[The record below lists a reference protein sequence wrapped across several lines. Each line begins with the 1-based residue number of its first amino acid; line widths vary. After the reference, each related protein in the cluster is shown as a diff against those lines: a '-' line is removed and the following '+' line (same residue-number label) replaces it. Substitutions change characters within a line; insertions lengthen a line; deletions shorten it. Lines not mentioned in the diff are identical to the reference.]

1 MNRKRDLRGRFH
13 GVVRAIQTNWH
24 FVGKLV
30 EGGAFREKIEFEI
43 GHKKNTKVSS
53 PTTIVEGV
61 GITIP
66 LNA

>member
-13 GVVRAIQTNWH
+13 GVVRAIQTNRH
-24 FVGKLV
+24 FAGKLV
-30 EGGAFREKIEFEI
+30 EGATFREKLELEI
-43 GHKKNTKVSS
+43 GHKQNTKVSS

-61 GITIP
+61 GIVIP